1 MDIKEALNALNGFFD
16 CLAASGYLT
25 DEEIEEMT
33 NVEDVINNYVHSKG
47 DI

>member
-16 CLAASGYLT
+16 CLAESGCLT
-25 DEEIEEMT
+25 DEEINEMN
-33 NVEDVINNYVHSKG
+33 NVEDVINNYVRSKG